1 MELSIAAQRCLGRS
15 LVDVVRTSLLLGA
28 LVAGPQAVL
37 AQHVDHPEVNG
48 PAPTPEMPLLEEV
61 TGEFSRKIDTAS
73 PLAQA
78 YFDQGMQMVY
88 AFTYP
93 VAIRSF
99 QEAQRQ
105 DPSCAMCFWGEA
117 QARGPFLNSRMTE
130 SNAGPAYEAAQK
142 ALALVDETEDPV
154 EKALIRAMSIRYAEV
169 HDQEYRAELDSA
181 YSQAMAE
188 VYRAYPNDLDVG
200 ALYAESIMLLNTER
214 AFYVS
219 TDPFVQ
225 SFHGVLEDVLAKD
238 ITHPGACHLY
248 IHATEATDKAGRA
261 EPCADLL
268 MTAVPGASH
277 LNHMPSHTYN
287 VIGRWG
293 KAVRANAMA
302 WRSDDL
308 TAFGQGVSYAGTHN
322 LHMLFYAG
330 SMDGQGQVAAAA
342 AEEYANQVNGGV
354 FYHSLVLF
362 RFGEFQKILGL
373 TEMPEQPI
381 QQGLW
386 EFARGYAHLRT
397 GSADSAAVYLARVQ
411 QKADTLPDDVQMRN
425 HRAAQLLGITGDIL
439 RGEILRSEGKLD
451 EALAVFEH
459 SVATFDGLRY
469 DEPEPLNFS
478 PRHWLGDALLDAERY
493 ADAEAVYRR
502 AIEDHPDNGWSYF
515 GLEKALRAQ
524 GKTAEADAAKAELD
538 RVWSRSDVF
547 ITRSIF

>member
-1 MELSIAAQRCLGRS
+1 MERSIAAQRCLGRS
-15 LVDVVRTSLLLGA
+15 LVDVVRTSLLLAA

-37 AQHVDHPEVNG
+37 AQHDDHPEVNG
-48 PAPTPEMPLLEEV
+48 PAPTPEVPLLEEV

-99 QEAQRQ
+99 EEAQRQ

-225 SFHGVLEDVLAKD
+225 SFHGILENVLAKD

-248 IHATEATDKAGRA
+248 IHATEATDKAFRA

-268 MTAVPGASH
+268 MTAIPGASH

-330 SMDGQGQVAAAA
+330 SMDGQGQVSVAA

-386 EFARGYAHLRT
+386 EFSRGYAHLRT
-397 GSADSAAVYLARVQ
+397 GNADSAAVYLARVD
-411 QKADTLPDDVQMRN
+411 QKADTVPDDVQMRN
-425 HRAAQLLGITGDIL
+425 HRASQLLGITGDIL

-451 EALAVFEH
+451 EAITVFERG
-459 SVATFDGLRY
+459 VATFDGLRY

-524 GKTAEADAAKAELD
+524 RKTAEADAAKAELD
-538 RVWSRSDVF
+538 RVWARSDVF